1 MCSGLRPRPEPCD
14 ERYVGLYGTGISLEE
29 TNPPAIP
36 RCDTNEACSIESV
49 LQSND
54 SFHTRIVKM
63 MFDNCSLTKSVGD
76 AIVDDTIM
84 GQKKPVYVPVWSL
97 PQVSSCYCE
106 ATNTSTEVTVRR

>member
-1 MCSGLRPRPEPCD
+1 M
-14 ERYVGLYGTGISLEE
+14 
-29 TNPPAIP
+29 
-36 RCDTNEACSIESV
+36 
-49 LQSND
+49 
-54 SFHTRIVKM
+54 
-63 MFDNCSLTKSVGD
+63 KS